1 VNSAEVILW
10 HTRLVECCYVALS
23 DDVIVCVCVCVCACV
38 CVLNVS
44 QELDAKI
51 ASLVI
56 ELQKKKQ
63 GLETEHTET
72 QMMQVSH
79 GSQGSW
85 VTQFM

>member
-1 VNSAEVILW
+1 MWIQQRLFYG
-10 HTRLVECCYVALS
+10 TRGWLS
-23 DDVIVCVCVCVCACV
+23 VVMLRCLMMSLCVCVCVCACV